1 MKFWCKGMKNA
12 YSLKIGF
19 DDFRGFFRRDSE
31 SFDEI
36 NDKCSINKVLTVVGF
51 IDEKTDFAD

>member
-1 MKFWCKGMKNA
+1 MKNA
-12 YSLKIGF
+12 RSLKIGF

-36 NDKCSINKVLTVVGF
+36 SDNRSINEVLTVVGF